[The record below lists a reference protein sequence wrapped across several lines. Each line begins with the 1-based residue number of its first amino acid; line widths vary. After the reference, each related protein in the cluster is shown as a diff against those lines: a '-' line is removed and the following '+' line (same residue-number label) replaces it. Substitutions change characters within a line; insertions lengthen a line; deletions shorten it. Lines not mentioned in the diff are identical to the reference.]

1 MSSNVGKRRVVVVHP
16 RVDETSTGETAASE
30 TVHSDRA
37 KNGSETTQARSLR
50 PVEYGWD
57 FPFDFPKPAR

>member
-16 RVDETSTGETAASE
+16 RVDETSTGGTAASE
-30 TVHSDRA
+30 TVHSDGA
-37 KNGSETTQARSLR
+37 KNGSETRQAPSPW
-50 PVEYGWD
+50 PVEFGWD